1 MVCRPTSFEKSVG
14 GGFFGMCRRKARG
27 GEGVGSAMNIIVVK
41 PTILKKSV
49 VEKFLVEPAVR
60 MTMLVRIRAL
70 EKIMSA

>member
-1 MVCRPTSFEKSVG
+1 VG

-60 MTMLVRIRAL
+60 MMMLVRIRAL